1 MKSEKHI
8 SDCRILVVGDIM
20 LDKYIVGD
28 VDRISPEAPVPVV
41 NVFNEFSTL
50 GGCGNVIS
58 NLRELG
64 AQVTCISSV
73 GVDFSGAEIIG
84 KLEDIGVEDFMVR
97 DPNRMTTVK
106 ERIVA
111 NHRMTQLVR
120 VDREDTSSLDPKL
133 IKYDFEYEINIEPT
147 QDIIIISD
155 YNKGVITKELVDILK
170 KTKIPIVADPKLQN
184 VLLYNDVMMITPNK
198 KEYKEIIDNNIELH
212 NDYILHT
219 LGRHGM
225 ELIDTEKGM
234 SFEIK
239 SSPVDVYNVS
249 GAGDTVVA
257 VISLCLAM
265 GIDLIR
271 SVKIANESA
280 RYVVQQPGTSVVPK
294 EVFDEILKCN

>member
-1 MKSEKHI
+1 MKSIKNI

-64 AQVTCISSV
+64 AKVTCISKV
-73 GVDFSGAEIIG
+73 GVDLFGAEIIN
-84 KLEDIGVEDFMVR
+84 KLNDLGVEDFMVR
-97 DPNRMTTVK
+97 EPNKITTVK
-106 ERIVA
+106 ERVVA

-120 VDREDTSSLDPKL
+120 IDREDVTPLDSKL
-133 IKYDFEYEINIEPT
+133 IEYDFEYEITMEPT

-155 YNKGVITKELVDILK
+155 YNKGVITKDLVSILK
-170 KTKIPIVADPKLQN
+170 KTGIPIVADPKLQN
-184 VLLYNDVMMITPNK
+184 VPLYNDVMMITPNK
-198 KEYKEIIDNNIELH
+198 KEYKEIVDNNIELN
-212 NDYILHT
+212 NDYILKT

-225 ELIDTEKGM
+225 EIIDTEKGS
-234 SFEIK
+234 SFDIK
-239 SSPVDVYNVS
+239 SSQVDVYNVS

-265 GIDLIR
+265 GIDLIK
-271 SVKIANESA
+271 SAKIANESA

-294 EVFDEILKCN
+294 EVFNEILKCN